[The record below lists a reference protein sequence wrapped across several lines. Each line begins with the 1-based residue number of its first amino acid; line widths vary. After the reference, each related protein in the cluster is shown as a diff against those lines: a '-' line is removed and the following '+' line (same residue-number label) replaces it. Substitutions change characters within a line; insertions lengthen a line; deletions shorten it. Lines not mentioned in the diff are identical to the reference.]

1 MGNGLHVLFE
11 IVFLAAA
18 ADEPLVL
25 RATADPNTATLAFH
39 EELQRLT
46 TQGATGELVVL
57 NYHGAAIPL
66 LRQPLAHPERNRR
79 KRHRR
84 K

>member
-39 EELQRLT
+39 EELVRLT
-46 TQGATGELVVL
+46 THEAPGELIL
-57 NYHGAAIPL
+57 RKPNAAHTPL
-66 LRQPLAHPERNRR
+66 LRQPLCGGHPPDPS
-79 KRHRR
+79 HAG
-84 K
+84 